1 MVPTITKTDIGI
13 MIGIIGGLMLSERFV
28 KPTVKG
34 VL

>member
-1 MVPTITKTDIGI
+1 MPVSKRDIGL
-13 MIGIIGGLMLSERFV
+13 MIGIIGGLLLSERFV

>member
-1 MVPTITKTDIGI
+1 MPSINKTDVAI

-34 VL
+34 VM